1 MWDGTFRVCVVFVF
15 GFVVFGCLVLFV
27 WCFGVVFV
35 WLFYEL
41 SQPHFLHT
49 KVVELF
55 TCLSGRAL
63 DLRVDPCLVALR
75 ILTSLNHG
83 LPVS

>member
-1 MWDGTFRVCVVFVF
+1 MCVRLSHPRFAQPRWDGTFRVCVVFVF

-41 SQPHFLHT
+41 SHHQDQ
-49 KVVELF
+49 E
-55 TCLSGRAL
+55 
-63 DLRVDPCLVALR
+63 
-75 ILTSLNHG
+75 
-83 LPVS
+83 